1 MHVARGVVMVVIVTH
16 ASRQSALLGR
26 ASTAGFYAGGV
37 SGLIAG
43 TAAFPVLGTGIGAL
57 VGIVVGLVFGVVN
70 GLVLAGVAR
79 WTRSRRGFG
88 VVAAVTSG
96 LCAVAVAAA
105 ANGGWQPVFVLGS
118 GALVFVCWCVL
129 LGAVLG
135 SVGARWAQPERAAD
149 LRRCALVSRYATCG
163 GLVAAGCGAV
173 AGLVLGLIAYPPAAL
188 AALIEGA
195 IVSAGPGAVIG
206 ATIGLAGCARALRAQ
221 R

>member
-1 MHVARGVVMVVIVTH
+1 
-16 ASRQSALLGR
+16 
-26 ASTAGFYAGGV
+26 
-37 SGLIAG
+37 
-43 TAAFPVLGTGIGAL
+43 LGTGIGAI
-57 VGIVVGLVFGVVN
+57 VGIIVGLVFGVVN
-70 GLVLAGVAR
+70 GLVLAGLAR
-79 WTRSRRGFG
+79 WTRSRLGFG

-96 LCAVAVAAA
+96 LCAVPVAAA
-105 ANGGWQPVFVLGS
+105 AKGGWQHVFVLGA

-129 LGAVLG
+129 LGAILG

-149 LRRCALVSRYATCG
+149 LRRCVLVSRYATRG

-173 AGLVLGLIAYPPAAL
+173 AGLVLGLIAYPSAAL

-206 ATIGLAGCARALRAQ
+206 ATIGLADCARTLRAQ